1 MEVNMKKIILILSVL
16 LLGNHSVYSDQ
27 FYQGST
33 GDDFYT
39 GSMASRQPSSA
50 LDFTSKLPQY
60 QPKKKKEFFNS
71 ALTPEFVGGFDEY
84 DTKAVTQYYM
94 FPMLIEE
101 GQSAVFVGKIQGSD
115 ETVTLKDEEFLNV
128 TVKKQLP
135 IISGVLTLYVKKKK
149 VEELTFKGNLMY
161 IKQYPEDL
169 LPTRQICEAKDSK
182 GETVNHYYYFDKEML
197 DGWLEKQSTNP
208 LTKKAIVQGNMK
220 HYALASMESPL
231 VPVVVEEVLPVITRS
246 QSVTQE
252 AEDRWRFNE
261 GLLAQHTDE
270 ELARITEFS
279 LANNGLRTIPAVLGR
294 MPNLRSLDIII

>member
-1 MEVNMKKIILILSVL
+1 MKRLLWILVLSGSLRAVQVTMPGADVEADVPIAEALEAGLNPKEVFDKAELGIWGTSITAFMEDDENSKPLILVEV
-16 LLGNHSVYSDQ
+16 H
-27 FYQGST
+27 
-33 GDDFYT
+33 
-39 GSMASRQPSSA
+39 
-50 LDFTSKLPQY
+50 
-60 QPKKKKEFFNS
+60 
-71 ALTPEFVGGFDEY
+71 
-84 DTKAVTQYYM
+84 
-94 FPMLIEE
+94 
-101 GQSAVFVGKIQGSD
+101 
-115 ETVTLKDEEFLNV
+115 ETT
-128 TVKKQLP
+128 
-135 IISGVLTLYVKKKK
+135 
-149 VEELTFKGNLMY
+149 
-161 IKQYPEDL
+161 
-169 LPTRQICEAKDSK
+169 KDSK

-294 MPNLRSLDIII
+294 MPNLRSLDLSFNSIESLEGLPELDQLELLNLENNNLQSLAGMPSSPNLKELKIGGNDLPMRTRVWSSIKYPWGTNIGNTWDRYRPWSR